1 MSAFGLTTGVCT
13 GHGCWP
19 PAGYAPSPVTSVLVT
34 KIPPLVSTQVRLT
47 HCKPCGKN
55 PACHPGTVSVGCA
68 TVLCGV
74 GAPATPVPV
83 PKGADPETE
92 AILAKLA
99 PKICASRLP
108 SAKIGTSI
116 TCGSKVA
123 VGAPNVLLCKGG
135 DSVSKLAALAATM
148 ASLGMFPILSI
159 PSIGGGGGSGSQS
172 PGDNSVTDCSN

>member
-19 PAGYAPSPVTSVLVT
+19 PAGYAPSPVTTVKVT
-34 KIPPLVSTQVRLT
+34 KIAPLVSTQVRLT

-68 TVLCGV
+68 TVDCGV
-74 GAPATPVPV
+74 GAPSVPLPVA
-83 PKGADPETE
+83 KTGNAETD
-92 AILAKLA
+92 AVLAKIG
-99 PKICASRLP
+99 PKICP
-108 SAKIGTSI
+108 TGFPPAKIGTSI
-116 TCGSKVA
+116 SCGSKVA
-123 VGAPNVLLCKGG
+123 VGAPNVLLCSGG
-135 DSVSKLAALAATM
+135 SSVSKLAALAAAM
-148 ASLGMFPILSI
+148 AALGSFPILSI

>member
-19 PAGYAPSPVTSVLVT
+19 PQGYAPSPITNVKVT
-34 KIPPLVSTQVRLT
+34 KIAPLVSTQIRNV

-68 TVLCGV
+68 TVVCGV
-74 GAPATPVPV
+74 GAPGMPMPVM
-83 PKGADPETE
+83 KTGHMETD
-92 AILAKLA
+92 AILAKIG
-99 PKICASRLP
+99 PKICAARLP

-116 TCGSKVA
+116 SCGSKVA
-123 VGAPNVLLCKGG
+123 VGAPNVLLCTGG
-135 DSVSKLAALAATM
+135 SSISKLAALAAAM
-148 ASLGMFPILSI
+148 AALGSFPILSI